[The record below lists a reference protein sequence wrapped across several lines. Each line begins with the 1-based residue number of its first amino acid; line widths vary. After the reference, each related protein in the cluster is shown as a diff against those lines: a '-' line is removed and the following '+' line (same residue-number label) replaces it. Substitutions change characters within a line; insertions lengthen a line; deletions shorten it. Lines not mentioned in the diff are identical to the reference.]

1 MAWVNK
7 HLKERDMKV
16 ENLAKDFQNGVI
28 LINLLEAISGQ
39 QVKTYY
45 REPNRLYQ
53 YLENLEVAV
62 KFMNYLGLPI
72 MAAPQGNLLFFG
84 YSVRVL
90 VFNTRR
96 FLPRQIEHNRWFLVR
111 SHSKV
116 QGRQEGH
123 QEGQKS

>member
-7 HLKERDMKV
+7 HLKEREMKV
-16 ENLAKDFQNGVI
+16 ENLSKDFQNGVI

-45 REPNRLYQ
+45 REPTRLYQ

-72 MAAPQGNLLFFG
+72 MAAPQGN
-84 YSVRVL
+84 Y
-90 VFNTRR
+90 
-96 FLPRQIEHNRWFLVR
+96 QIFLV
-111 SHSKV
+111 
-116 QGRQEGH
+116 
-123 QEGQKS
+123 